1 MIGGFNMNTHRIA
14 FSMED
19 TDIEREATT
28 LLITT
33 TDDLHTVC
41 EKMRESFNLYD
52 RAEGI
57 ALDYREDYGWGIDGF
72 VAYLTE
78 QHDEWQI
85 FEDTPDATL
94 EFIGM

>member
-1 MIGGFNMNTHRIA
+1 MNTHKIA

-33 TDDLHTVC
+33 TDSLETVC
-41 EKMRESFNLYD
+41 EKMRVSFTLYD
-52 RAEGI
+52 RAEGV
-57 ALDYREDYGWGIDGF
+57 ALKYREAYGWGTDGF
-72 VAYLTE
+72 IEYLNRIYGDWAIE
-78 QHDEWQI
+78 EEI
-85 FEDTPDATL
+85 PDATL

>member
-1 MIGGFNMNTHRIA
+1 MNTHRIA

-19 TDIEREATT
+19 ADIEREATM
-28 LLITT
+28 LLIAT
-33 TDDLHTVC
+33 TDSLEAVC
-41 EKMRESFNLYD
+41 EKMRESFNSYD
-52 RAEGI
+52 RAEGV

-85 FEDTPDATL
+85 FVENPDVVL